1 MQDETEKKPL
11 LSTAVARFL
20 QHRLMELV
28 GLCLFGLGC
37 LVMAALASAH
47 SGDPSWSTASNAIV
61 RNWLGPIGANLSSG
75 LLSAIGLASFALAA
89 IPILWGIRL
98 IRKRV
103 ITHFRVRFFM
113 APLCLILLAA
123 AIQGLAGGGATALG
137 GAAGALLLGWSLQF
151 IDPLPEILGFGT
163 PHYLGLA
170 FGVFGVWSWLWSAAL
185 SRQQWLG
192 FGLGL
197 GRVTGSI
204 TGSIKSVFGVA
215 GNLVARDE
223 SVEKPVKKTKPKR
236 NNKTRQEPVLVAGA
250 SVDDAEAK
258 TAGRATKA
266 GNGKQ
271 TVLDFDAATG
281 FKLPP
286 QKLLQAPGKSATVPA
301 KAVLQEHANMLETV
315 LSDFSVKGNIADVRY
330 GPVVTRYDLNPAP
343 GTKSQRVISL
353 ADDIARSMSAISVRV
368 AVVPG
373 QNVIGIELPNEDRQT
388 VILRDVLDSAVWR
401 ENNNALPMALG
412 KDIAGAPIVV
422 DLAKMPHLLVAGTTG
437 SGKSVGIN
445 AMILSLLYRH
455 TPETC
460 RMIMIDPKMLELSVY
475 DGIPHLLSPVV
486 TDPSKAVV
494 ALKWAVREMENRYRN
509 MAKMGVRNITGY
521 NERLAEARAKGETL
535 TRRVQ
540 TGFDPETGKPIHEE
554 EILDLAPLPYIV
566 VLIDEVADL
575 MLVAGK
581 EIEAAVQ
588 RLAQMARAA
597 GIHVIM
603 ATQRP
608 SVDVITGTIKANFPT
623 RISFQVTSRI
633 DSRTI
638 LGEQGAEQLLGRGD
652 MLFMEGGGRVMRV
665 HGPFVQ
671 DGEVEAVANFLRLQG
686 EPEYDERV
694 VADAEDDGGG
704 GGATD
709 VDLPTGNSLYEQAV
723 QLVVREQKA
732 STSFVQRHLK
742 IGYNRAATIIEEMES
757 NGIISAANHVGK
769 RDVLITDEADNG
781 F

>member
-75 LLSAIGLASFALAA
+75 LLSALGLASFALAA

-103 ITHFRVRFFM
+103 ITHFRVRFFL

-137 GAAGALLLGWSLQF
+137 GAAGALVLGWSLQF

-163 PHYLGLA
+163 AHYLGLA

-192 FGLGL
+192 L
-197 GRVTGSI
+197 GRVTGRISA
-204 TGSIKSVFGVA
+204 GIKSVFGAA
-215 GNLVARDE
+215 GNLVARDD
-223 SVEKPVKKTKPKR
+223 SVEKPVKKAKPKR
-236 NNKTRQEPVLVAGA
+236 NKKTRQEPVLVAGA
-250 SVDDAEAK
+250 STDDAEAK
-258 TAGRATKA
+258 TDGRVTKA

-286 QKLLQAPGKSATVPA
+286 QKLLQAPGKSASAPA

-455 TPETC
+455 TPESC

-521 NERLAEARAKGETL
+521 NDRLAEARAKGETL

-694 VADAEDDGGG
+694 VADAEDDNGGG
-704 GGATD
+704 GGAMD
-709 VDLPTGNSLYEQAV
+709 GVLPTGNSLYEQAV